1 MVETSDEWIVS
12 RTGIRERRVSGP
24 DEFTSDLALAAI
36 RDLEAQGEGSL
47 AGVDLIIVATSTPD
61 YGFPSVAC
69 VLQDRLGLTDCGA
82 IDVNAVCAGFTY
94 ALHLANG
101 LISAGLHRKV
111 LVVGAETLTKV
122 TDYGERSNC
131 ILWGDGAGV
140 VIVEVDDRRPMFLAA
155 HLGSSGE
162 GGRHLYRS
170 GLSRRMAGLP
180 LAGDG
185 LIIQNGRE
193 VYKWAVTAVPQG
205 IEQLLK
211 KACLNAEDVDWFV
224 PHSANLRILHAICER
239 LGIRADRLL
248 SSVELHGNTSSA
260 SIPLALAEALR
271 DGRIRPGQ
279 VILLYGFGGGLV
291 HAGVLLRW

>member
-1 MVETSDEWIVS
+1 
-12 RTGIRERRVSGP
+12 
-24 DEFTSDLALAAI
+24 
-36 RDLEAQGEGSL
+36 SL

-111 LVVGAETLTKV
+111 L
-122 TDYGERSNC
+122 
-131 ILWGDGAGV
+131 GDGAGV